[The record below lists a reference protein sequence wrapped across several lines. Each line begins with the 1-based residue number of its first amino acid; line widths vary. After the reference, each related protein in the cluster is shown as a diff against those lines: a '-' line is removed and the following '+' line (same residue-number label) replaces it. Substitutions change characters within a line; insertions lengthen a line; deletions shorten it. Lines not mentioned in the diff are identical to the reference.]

1 MEWVDRM
8 NSAMEYIENNL
19 YEKMDYAKLAQRA
32 CCSVYHFQR
41 MFAFVTGIP
50 LSEYIRRRKMTRAAF
65 ELQNSDIKVIDL
77 ALKYG
82 YDSPESFARA
92 FQLQHGAPPSA
103 LRKIGAGIKAYP
115 RLSFQLSIRGESEM
129 KYRIIQKPAFELY
142 GIEGVFDMK
151 DGKNLRDIPQF
162 WQDVMKDG
170 RFVKLL
176 KSTNYPMNLNAVCG
190 YRELAGTTFPYMICA
205 LKTPLSDTEGF
216 TVTDVPAGTW
226 AVFSNE
232 PHSIEETS
240 AATQE
245 LIRRVHRDWLPT
257 AEYEELSGFDIEMY
271 YSTDDGRCCEEY
283 WIRVAPKKIG

>member
-1 MEWVDRM
+1 MEWVKRM

-19 YEKMDYAKLAQRA
+19 QDKMDYARLAQTA

-41 MFAFVTGIP
+41 MFSFVTGIP

-65 ELQNSDIKVIDL
+65 ELQNSEIKVIDL

-92 FQLQHGAPPSA
+92 FQLQHGASPSA
-103 LRKIGAGIKAYP
+103 VRKPGADIKAYP
-115 RLSFQLSIRGESEM
+115 RLSFLLSIRGECEM
-129 KYRIIQKPAFELY
+129 KYRIIRKPAFELY

-151 DGKNLRDIPQF
+151 DGQNLKDIPQF
-162 WQDVMKDG
+162 WQDSMKDG
-170 RFVKLL
+170 RFAKLL

-190 YRELAGTTFPYMICA
+190 YRELEGSTFPYMICA
-205 LKTPLSDTEGF
+205 LRTPLSDAEGF
-216 TVTDVPAGTW
+216 TAVDVPESTW
-226 AVFSNE
+226 AVFANE
-232 PHSIEETS
+232 PHGINETP

-257 AEYEELSGFDIEMY
+257 AEYEMLPGYDIEMY
-271 YSTDDGRCCEEY
+271 YPTEDGRYYEEY
-283 WIRVAPKKIG
+283 WIRVAVKEIG